1 MKKVHFFMKKFQRT
15 LIFPLS
21 FTNIMQIWDITKG
34 FVKKVKEKVD
44 KESFI
49 KEINKRK

>member
-1 MKKVHFFMKKFQRT
+1 MKKFQRT
-15 LIFPLS
+15 LIPLS

-34 FVKKVKEKVD
+34 FVKKVKERVN